1 MCGTALAFPVIDP
14 ATKTDR
20 AQRLVPNAADI
31 LNTLSLSG
39 ADILYCSPNGLQAML
54 ETSVRPGAPKI
65 WRQAVQ
71 NLKQAHTGAAPVSR
85 EKADCYERHGLLVFQ
100 VFALTETGLMFYA
113 RKDITGDTTWLKP
126 LGGRKEFMLFHQ
138 KPGTDIYELW
148 LKDSF
153 PGLLNQSVKFEAYP
167 GDENIRAWNTSD
179 TFRKLPAVGPHDDL
193 VSFAGRQDD
202 WIRCTHGTAARG
214 IELEDALINDLRVE
228 LGFDAVTAVTFI
240 GNGRAALGAVVEL
253 NRASGEPTAAE
264 QTAVEKST
272 RYINEKLLQYPAV
285 IKPSNV
291 IYTGPAEPVRVTQK
305 GSIMRSQNEAVFGP
319 VLEKLINSA

>member
-14 ATKTDR
+14 ATKADR
-20 AQRLVPNAADI
+20 AQKLVPNAADI
-31 LNTLSLSG
+31 LNTLALSG

-54 ETSVRPGAPKI
+54 EASVALGAPPA

-71 NLKQAHTGAAPVSR
+71 RLKQAHTGAAPVSR

-153 PGLLNQSVKFEAYP
+153 PGLLNQSVNFEPYP
-167 GDENIRAWNTSD
+167 GDEQIRAWNTSD
-179 TFRKLPAVGPHDDL
+179 TFRKLPQVGPHDDL

-214 IELEDALINDLRVE
+214 LELEDALLKDLRGD
-228 LGFDAVTAVTFI
+228 LGYDAIKAVTFI
-240 GNGRAALGAVVEL
+240 GNGKPALGAVVEL
-253 NRASGEPTAAE
+253 NREDGRPTDGEKA
-264 QTAVEKST
+264 AVEKST

-291 IYTGPAEPVRVTQK
+291 IYTGSAAPIKMTQK
-305 GSIMRSQNEAVFGP
+305 GSIMRSQNEATFGP
-319 VLEKLINSA
+319 ILDELITTA